1 MPPTDTIKLTRID
14 GKDYEIGS
22 EAHLD
27 KLEQLADARV
37 RAEKDRADSLAKDLE
52 AEKAGRAADK
62 TAHDAALK
70 AEKDRA
76 DAAEAKAKPEALK
89 AAIERGVRVQVLA
102 AKSGVKS
109 VKKDGKD
116 VDVADAD
123 QTAVLLAIAKKA
135 MPDIDVTKLNLTPEQ
150 LLELIAQKVGASAAA
165 SPAPTDGDMPAEGEE
180 EEEAPMDGRRGD
192 ARDPF
197 AALASADG
205 HGAQKPDPK
214 KAKRSYQDAHDAME
228 QRIRAASERK
238 RTG

>member
-1 MPPTDTIKLTRID
+1 MLPTDTIKTTRID
-14 GKDYEIGS
+14 GKDYELGS
-22 EAHLD
+22 EAHLEVIER
-27 KLEQLADARV
+27 KHANELQAVTSRADA
-37 RAEKDRADSLAKDLE
+37 ATKDLD
-52 AEKAGRAADK
+52 AEKA
-62 TAHDAALK
+62 AHDATKAQLK

-102 AKSGVKS
+102 AKSGVQT

-197 AALASADG
+197 AVLNQLEG
-205 HGAQKPDPK
+205 LGTQKPDTK
-214 KAKRSYQDAHDAME
+214 KAKRTYQDAHDAME